1 MLPSIAPRGASMYMV
16 IVGAGS
22 IGASL
27 IDIAVREK
35 NNVVVIDQDANRA
48 REISNK
54 YDITV
59 LSGDATSAET
69 LREAG
74 ADRADALIVT
84 TSDDAVNLM
93 VVSIAASLEIPSIVS
108 VVNKTEHADF
118 FRKQG
123 ANVMENPEDVVA
135 QHLYNAVKQPYVQ
148 DFALLP
154 QGAQIFRLQITGD
167 SPLANRSLAESIK
180 RGTIPESIRVLAIA
194 REDLETQSIAMGDS
208 ILSEGDIL
216 TLFSLQRVSD
226 DVVAKLA
233 G

>member
-1 MLPSIAPRGASMYMV
+1 MYMI

-22 IGASL
+22 IGTSL
-27 IDIAVREK
+27 IEIAVCEK
-35 NNVVVIDQDANRA
+35 NNVVLIDRDPDRA
-48 REISNK
+48 REVSNRF
-54 YDITV
+54 DITV
-59 LSGDATSAET
+59 LSGNATTADT
-69 LREAG
+69 VREAG

-108 VVNKTEHADF
+108 VVNETEHADF
-118 FRKQG
+118 FRKLG

-135 QHLYNAVKQPYVQ
+135 QHLYNAVKQPNVQ

-154 QGAQIFRLQITGD
+154 QGAQIFRLQIAGE
-167 SPLANRSLAESIK
+167 SPLANRSIADSIQ

-194 REDLETQSIAMGDS
+194 RDDQETQSIAMGDS
-208 ILSEGDIL
+208 ILAEGDIL

-226 DVVAKLA
+226 DAIAKLV

>member
-1 MLPSIAPRGASMYMV
+1 MYML

-108 VVNKTEHADF
+108 VVNRTEHADF

-154 QGAQIFRLQITGD
+154 QGAQIFRLQITGN

-194 REDLETQSIAMGDS
+194 REDLDAQSIAMGDS